1 MTVDPLTTDEAQ
13 VSPEDLNEEDKV
25 MLVFSYLWV
34 LAIVPFMV
42 TRREYVRWHAKQ
54 GLILCGVACLV
65 FLGVIFV
72 GAVLATIS
80 RIFAWLFAFGL
91 INLLLLYLA
100 IPIRCAIRALW
111 GGRSARSSA
120 GSDGSGP
127 ASWRSIASSP
137 ACGVSS
143 STPPGSGAW
152 RRAVS

>member
-1 MTVDPLTTDEAQ
+1 MTDDPMTPDEAQ
-13 VSPEDLNEEDKV
+13 ASADDLNEEDKV

-72 GAVLATIS
+72 GAVLATLS

-91 INLLLLYLA
+91 VNLMLLYLA
-100 IPIRCAIRALW
+100 VAIVCVIKAMRGERWVIPFLGDLIEKI
-111 GGRSARSSA
+111 
-120 GSDGSGP
+120 
-127 ASWRSIASSP
+127 
-137 ACGVSS
+137 
-143 STPPGSGAW
+143 
-152 RRAVS
+152 